1 MPVSLMRSAGDS
13 HGPGSRLCKDDTGI
27 IQAYTALVICGAAA
41 ARSHR
46 KWNIC
51 RMRRVA
57 RCRLNNR
64 PMNRPR
70 SVGKLNLVVMVH
82 LK

>member
-41 ARSHR
+41 ARSGGD
-46 KWNIC
+46 W
-51 RMRRVA
+51 
-57 RCRLNNR
+57 
-64 PMNRPR
+64 
-70 SVGKLNLVVMVH
+70 GKLN
-82 LK
+82 KGSWT

>member
-51 RMRRVA
+51 RMRRVT
-57 RCRLNNR
+57 RCRVNNG

>member
-41 ARSHR
+41 RSHR
-46 KWNIC
+46 KRNIC
-51 RMRRVA
+51 RMRRVT
-57 RCRLNNR
+57 RCRVNNR